1 LSLIRISKEFR
12 WEMGH
17 RLPYHEG
24 GCANV
29 HGHSYRLVVELCAEL
44 DEQGMVMDYGDV
56 SAAVKPILAELD
68 HAYMI
73 DPSDQEVRATLSG
86 LGLKMVEVPFFS
98 TAENIAA
105 WLLER
110 LKPSL
115 AGPRIQEL
123 VVRVHE
129 TASTMAE
136 ARWTR

>member
-1 LSLIRISKEFR
+1 
-12 WEMGH
+12 
-17 RLPYHEG
+17 
-24 GCANV
+24 
-29 HGHSYRLVVELCAEL
+29 
-44 DEQGMVMDYGDV
+44 
-56 SAAVKPILAELD
+56 
-68 HAYMI
+68 
-73 DPSDQEVRATLSG
+73 
-86 LGLKMVEVPFFS
+86 MVEVPFFS